1 MTAQAITF
9 RGTTTS
15 SVFLVAGILFA
26 ALTEALTGT
35 LLALGR
41 ADIIDDTAA
50 TPDEFSWLDVGYVAL
65 KLLGFVTAPW
75 LMTRFRPRNL
85 LLTVTL
91 LIGAAAALP
100 ILTTALGPLIVM
112 RVVQGF
118 AGGVI
123 LVTGQAMLFADF
135 PTSRQPMLQALFAI
149 GAVVAPATLAP
160 ALTGWLIDAHSWLWF
175 SSALVALSLFA
186 AGMLV
191 LADTNGAT
199 IPARPFDAIGFS
211 LIAITF
217 GCFSFVLGQGSRW
230 DWFEA
235 PRIVWATVFGSAA
248 LLAFLAQQVRAGRKA
263 LLDWQAF
270 RSNDF
275 VFAFLV
281 SFVAGAALFGS
292 AFLIPSFAMSVLSF
306 TPGAAGQLLLPGSAL
321 FIAALFVAAWLFQYR
336 RVPPIATVP
345 PGILLIMLAMAM
357 LSGSTRDSGTDDLA
371 LPLLLRALGLGFL
384 FLSITLIAFGQL
396 GRRSLASG
404 IGMFDAGRQL
414 GGLIGV
420 AGLQTLIDR
429 EVVDNLTV
437 IGAHL
442 TAASPV
448 VGERLAA
455 TSGMLAA
462 AGFDAATAGRAAAG
476 LLGRAA
482 SGQAAV
488 LAFDSA
494 FAVVALMF
502 VFAVPLLVACRV
514 VIDRATKARALR
526 KSRSLAAVAPL
537 TMLAACTVGPDFR
550 SPDVPVR
557 NAWIASVDV
566 SDVDGEWWRKLNDP
580 LLDELVGSAIA
591 GNRDLREAGARLRE
605 VRAQRDTIRSRAL
618 PQVAVA
624 AAATEN
630 RLSENGLLPVAN
642 IPGFDA
648 EFPLRDIGF
657 EVSWEIDLFGGTRR
671 AVEAADARGLA
682 AEEARHGVALQI
694 IAETVRAYVDLRT
707 AQNLRANVAADA
719 EAQFELARI
728 VADRRRVGV
737 ASEFDLVRARAQA
750 ESTAAAIPG
759 LESDAAAAAIRLALL
774 SGEYPETLHDRLLIP
789 QPLPGGDLNVS
800 VGLRADLLRRRPDV
814 RQAELALAA
823 ATADIGVATAELFPR
838 FTLLGGVGQQ
848 ARSADDLWSSES
860 RRFQFG
866 PAFRWPIFAGG
877 RLRAQVRAADARA
890 EAALIRYEHAVA
902 SALADSETQINRFV
916 SSNLARARR
925 DGARREAETAVALAR
940 ARYLAGE
947 DDLTALLVAQS
958 AFSAADRLSLQARAG
973 ELQQLAAL
981 YKALGGGWNAADI
994 ADRAK
999 R

>member
-1 MTAQAITF
+1 MTTQAIAF
-9 RGTTTS
+9 RAATS
-15 SVFLVAGILFA
+15 SKVLLVAGILFA

-41 ADIIDDTAA
+41 ADILGDTAA

-75 LMTRFRPRNL
+75 LMTRCDPRKL
-85 LLTVTL
+85 LLSVTL

-100 ILTTALGPLIVM
+100 VLTAALGPLIVM

-118 AGGVI
+118 AGGVL
-123 LVTGQAMLFADF
+123 LVSGQAMLFTAF
-135 PTSRQPMLQALFAI
+135 PASRQPMFQALFAF

-160 ALTGWLIDAHSWLWF
+160 ALTGWLIDAHSWLWI
-175 SSALVALSLFA
+175 SLALVASSLFA

-191 LADTNGAT
+191 LADTSVPT
-199 IPARPFDAIGFS
+199 TPSKSFDAIGFS
-211 LIAITF
+211 LIAIAF
-217 GCFSFVLGQGSRW
+217 GCFSFVLVQGSRW

-235 PRIVWATVFGSAA
+235 PRIVWATVIGGAS
-248 LLAFLAQQVRAGRKA
+248 LLAFAAQQWRAGRKS
-263 LLDWQAF
+263 LLDWQVF
-270 RSNDF
+270 HSVDF
-275 VFAFLV
+275 AFAFLV

-292 AFLIPSFAMSVLSF
+292 AFLIPSFAVSVLSF
-306 TPGAAGQLLLPGSAL
+306 TPGAAGQLLLPGSAP
-321 FIAALFVAAWLFQYR
+321 FVAALLVAAWLFQYR
-336 RVPPIATVP
+336 RLPPIATVP
-345 PGILLIMLAMAM
+345 AGILLIMLAMAM
-357 LSGSTRDSGTDDLA
+357 LSGSTRDSGADDLA

-404 IGMFDAGRQL
+404 IGLFDTGRQL

-442 TAASPV
+442 TAASPA
-448 VGERLAA
+448 VGERLAV

-462 AGFDAATAGRAAAG
+462 AGFDAPSAGRAAAS

-488 LAFDSA
+488 LAFDAA
-494 FAVVALMF
+494 FAVIALMF
-502 VFAVPLLVACRV
+502 VFAVPLLVACRLV
-514 VIDRATKARALR
+514 LGRLSKARAVR
-526 KSRSLAAVAPL
+526 RARSLAVIAPL
-537 TMLAACTVGPDFR
+537 AMLAACTVGPDFR
-550 SPDVPVR
+550 SPEVPVR
-557 NAWIASVDV
+557 DAWIASVDV
-566 SDVDGEWWRKLNDP
+566 SEVDGEWWRKLNDP
-580 LLDELVGSAIA
+580 LLDELVLSAIA
-591 GNRDLREAGARLRE
+591 GNRDLREASARLRE
-605 VRAQRDTIRSRAL
+605 VRAQRDTIGSRAL
-618 PQVAVA
+618 PQAAVG

-630 RLSENGLLPVAN
+630 RLSANGLLPVAN

-657 EVSWEIDLFGGTRR
+657 DVSWEIDLFGGTRR
-671 AVEAADARGLA
+671 AVEAAEARGLA

-694 IAETVRAYVDLRT
+694 IAETMRAYVDLRT

-719 EAQFELARI
+719 AAQFELARI

-774 SGEYPETLHDRLLIP
+774 SGEHPETLHDRLLIP

-814 RQAELALAA
+814 RQAELTLAA
-823 ATADIGVATAELFPR
+823 ATADIGAATAELFPR
-838 FTLLGGVGQQ
+838 FSLLGGFGQQ
-848 ARSADDLWSSES
+848 ARSVDDLWASES

-866 PAFRWPIFAGG
+866 PVFRWPIFAGG
-877 RLRAQVRAADARA
+877 RLRAQVRVADARA
-890 EAALIRYEHAVA
+890 DAALIRYEHAVA
-902 SALADSETQINRFV
+902 VALADSETQINRFV
-916 SSNLARARR
+916 SSNLARVRR
-925 DGARREAETAVALAR
+925 DGARREAEAAVALAR
-940 ARYLAGE
+940 TRYLAGE
-947 DDLTALLVAQS
+947 DDLTAVLVAQS

-973 ELQQLAAL
+973 ELQQLGAL
-981 YKALGGGWNAADI
+981 YKALGGGWSAADI
-994 ADRAK
+994 AEGVK